1 MTTGAWLTLIPLLH
15 IGVIAW
21 PLALTDIREHR
32 LPNALTL
39 PAVAVTQLTVL
50 LASIADG
57 DWSRYL
63 SAVIALALVAAIGFG
78 LAVTNSMGMGDT
90 KLLLATTPLL
100 AWHSP
105 AAAVMAAALAVLLA
119 GAWALLRLRRGVMA
133 TAAIALGPF
142 LLIGFGASALG
153 LVTQSL
159 VAGSS

>member
-1 MTTGAWLTLIPLLH
+1 VTTGAWLTLIPLLH
-15 IGVIAW
+15 IAVIAW
-21 PLALTDIREHR
+21 PLAITDIREHR

-39 PAVAVTQLTVL
+39 PAVAVTQLTLL
-50 LASIADG
+50 LASTVDG
-57 DWSRYL
+57 DWSCYL
-63 SAVIALALVAAIGFG
+63 SAVLAFALVAAIGLA

-100 AWHSP
+100 AWHS
-105 AAAVMAAALAVLLA
+105 AAAAFAAAALAVLLA
-119 GAWALLRLRRGVMA
+119 GVWALLRLRRGLRA

-159 VAGSS
+159 VAGGS

>member
-15 IGVIAW
+15 IVVIAW

>member
-1 MTTGAWLTLIPLLH
+1 VTTGAWLTLIPLLH
-15 IGVIAW
+15 IVVIAW

>member
-1 MTTGAWLTLIPLLH
+1 VTTGAWLTLIPLLH
-15 IGVIAW
+15 IAAIAW

-50 LASIADG
+50 IASAADG
-57 DWSRYL
+57 AWGRYL
-63 SAVIALALVAAIGFG
+63 SAVLAFALVAAIGIG
-78 LAVTNSMGMGDT
+78 LAATNSMGMGDT
-90 KLLLATTPLL
+90 KLLLATSPVL
-100 AWHSP
+100 AWHS
-105 AAAVMAAALAVLLA
+105 AAAAFAAAALAVLLA

-159 VAGSS
+159 VAGGS

>member
-1 MTTGAWLTLIPLLH
+1 VTTGAWLTLIPLLH
-15 IGVIAW
+15 IAVIAW

-142 LLIGFGASALG
+142 LLVGFGASALG